1 MNFLCNWDIC
11 NFRNFKT
18 VVCGHGIDKEKLK
31 YIYHCPNKCLMIWP
45 TLTTSRV
52 TLEGILLGGDFDLVS
67 PHAHITLG
75 PVQFWV
81 FKLGPVRFWVFKLD
95 SIKGQ
100 ARRCRSKSLNGLLE
114 MLVIEKKTQNTLGPG
129 RIANFHFSMFNCV
142 QFCNFRFVLH
152 V

>member
-1 MNFLCNWDIC
+1 MFVGDSRLTEEIKLCASRAQLIIWCRRRKQISIFKHDGVSCESSCFSSNMVASSLCWRWFLCNWDVC

-31 YIYHCPNKCLMIWP
+31 YIFHCLMIWP

-52 TLEGILLGGDFDLVS
+52 TLAGILLGGDFDLVS

-95 SIKGQ
+95 SIKG
-100 ARRCRSKSLNGLLE
+100 
-114 MLVIEKKTQNTLGPG
+114 
-129 RIANFHFSMFNCV
+129 
-142 QFCNFRFVLH
+142 
-152 V
+152 